1 MVSIVESINSGS
13 LADKSMIS
21 EAVKIDWPQVKDLP
35 SPGEFASLNRL
46 IAARY
51 PTLAATDDKSTQQF
65 WAAFTYLFFAR
76 RADGPNQKVDNDTWV
91 EQANSWL
98 LDNGRGFQPTTA
110 KALVA
115 ACIVHGIPFSE
126 PPWPKLGLAHG
137 SRSEMQPSAWRK
149 VLEVGQLPA
158 PIAIARVFD
167 GSIGS
172 QIRSSIG

>member
-1 MVSIVESINSGS
+1 MSGS
-13 LADKSMIS
+13 RLIS
-21 EAVKIDWPQVKDLP
+21 
-35 SPGEFASLNRL
+35 L

-51 PTLAATDDKSTQQF
+51 PALAATDQKEYDQF
-65 WAAFTYLFFAR
+65 WSAFIYLFFAR
-76 RADGPNQKVDNDTWV
+76 RADAPNQRVANDTWV

-115 ACIVHGIPFSE
+115 ACIVHGIPYSE

-137 SRSEMQPSAWRK
+137 TRSEMQPSAGGR

-158 PIAIARVFD
+158 PTAIARVFD
-167 GSIGS
+167 GSIGMS
-172 QIRSSIG
+172 DPVERRLMSFWRRYPVMKYGNVAREWLHPLPSGHGPVW